1 MNSHT
6 RRLIETLYAEN
17 SDLREY
23 LIQQGEISFVASVDK
38 TFNKVLLLA
47 IASYFEKHIT
57 DLLIQ
62 FFTIQT
68 NNNQVIM
75 KHIIDKTIERKY
87 FQFFDSSNMSK
98 KSGINPLIKIFGDDF
113 KKSFDELIKSDKE
126 LESGIL
132 QFLELSN
139 KRNELVH
146 ENFIDYLLQYS
157 PQEIYVKFTRAVYFV
172 DTLERQLNE
181 HFAP

>member
-47 IASYFEKHIT
+47 IASYFEKYIT
-57 DLLIQ
+57 DLLKQ
-62 FFTIQT
+62 FFSIQS
-68 NNNQVIM
+68 NNNPLLLDY
-75 KHIIDKTIERKY
+75 IIRTTLDRKY
-87 FQFFDSSNMSK
+87 HTLFIWDAGK
-98 KSGINPLIKIFGDDF
+98 RSGINPLMKIFGDDF
-113 KKSFDELIKSDKE
+113 KKRFDELIRSDKD
-126 LESGIL
+126 LESAIL
-132 QFLELSN
+132 EFLELGN